1 MTHDLYSADKVN
13 KLEKRVKQLESNL
26 KTLVKFIND
35 NRLTFDK
42 KEVNKLKSH
51 GFLNDFD

>member
-13 KLEKRVKQLESNL
+13 ELEKRVKQLESNL

-42 KEVNKLKSH
+42 KEVNKLKSY
-51 GFLNDFD
+51 GFLND